1 MRARLKG
8 WRRYAAKPLSAHPF
22 RRRRLDLGGAKM
34 RRLRHAEIP
43 AADLFGGGC
52 FIIEDETLF
61 GCIELRVFLPGCLAN
76 FRQFKEGRDRRL
88 LRRALHRDDMP

>member
-34 RRLRHAEIP
+34 RRLRHAEILAP
-43 AADLFGGGC
+43 DRFGGGC
-52 FIIEDETLF
+52 FSIEDETLF
-61 GCIELRVFLPGCLAN
+61 GHIELRDFLEYFGQDA
-76 FRQFKEGRDRRL
+76 
-88 LRRALHRDDMP
+88 